1 MLCTQNFGE
10 SSPHLLAKE
19 ANIGE
24 ATRSPTMKA
33 DDRTPSSKL
42 LKLKSPL
49 CKLKQ
54 ILMFSHNIIDV
65 THYTSNG
72 EFQYLVL

>member
-1 MLCTQNFGE
+1 
-10 SSPHLLAKE
+10 
-19 ANIGE
+19 
-24 ATRSPTMKA
+24 MKA